1 MSNMVTLN
9 KRSAFLILQM
19 CMLFCAKIQSQNLNE
34 IQKADT
40 VYVFFKQNQYKQIY
54 MPQSKGYGDYIFV
67 FNEYYK
73 HTQIMLYHNPYVAE
87 EKKEKKSFLKKH
99 KSILINY
106 DFLITM
112 LSYQDAKKL
121 LLSKKKIYLIDD
133 NDTGW
138 FSIKLKEVKV
148 NNYNINPIE

>member
-1 MSNMVTLN
+1 MKAIITLLMITI
-9 KRSAFLILQM
+9 SGTIY
-19 CMLFCAKIQSQNLNE
+19 SQYYDTLK
-34 IQKADT
+34 KADT
-40 VYVFFKQNQYKQIY
+40 VYIFFKQNQYKQIY

-73 HTQIMLYHNPYVAE
+73 HTQIMLYHNPYIAE

-99 KSILINY
+99 KSIMINY
-106 DFLITM
+106 DFLINM

-148 NNYNINPIE
+148 NDCNINPIE

>member
-1 MSNMVTLN
+1 MKAIIVLLMITISGTIYSQDYATL
-9 KRSAFLILQM
+9 KKS
-19 CMLFCAKIQSQNLNE
+19 
-34 IQKADT
+34 DT

-73 HTQIMLYHNPYVAE
+73 HTQIMLYHNPYIAE

-99 KSILINY
+99 KSIMINY
-106 DFLITM
+106 DFLINM

-121 LLSKKKIYLIDD
+121 LLSKKKIYVIDD

-148 NNYNINPIE
+148 NDYNNNPIE